1 MSAEA
6 VQAIHDDMRA
16 LGFMRHRQHAGK
28 GAFGLFAITD
38 ATEDIGRHEPPETP
52 VLHTAFGARV
62 LEVIN
67 EGHVFSRHPRNT
79 FFNVCESA
87 EIKLLAALGIY
98 TLQDQTV
105 PTYAPIVISH
115 QGKPVA
121 ITKGIGVKSTYA
133 LVDRPE
139 LGLVSRSFGLPHT
152 RLHPGALPQG
162 PEAYSVDI
170 RYLRNHF
177 YPARLSIFA
186 VELEAREDL
195 MQFEEH
201 HAAITYTHEEVASEV
216 ARLFAVAHPLMAEDV
231 ARATQ
236 TRLL

>member
-1 MSAEA
+1 MSTET
-6 VQAIHDDMRA
+6 VQAIHDDMRT
-16 LGFMRHRQHAGK
+16 LGFMQHRRQAGK
-28 GAFGLFAITD
+28 GASGVFAIAD
-38 ATEDIGRHEPPETP
+38 ATEDIGRLESPETP

-67 EGHVFSRHPRNT
+67 EGHIFSHHPRNT
-79 FFNVCESA
+79 YFNVCESA
-87 EIKLLAALGIY
+87 EIKLLAALGIH
-98 TLQDQTV
+98 TLQDQDA
-105 PTYAPIVISH
+105 PAYAPIVISRL
-115 QGKPVA
+115 GEPVA

-139 LGLVSRSFGLPHT
+139 LGLVARSFGLPHT

-170 RYLRNHF
+170 RYLKNHF

-186 VELEAREDL
+186 IELEARKDL